1 MSRLVAPGLSIPS
14 LAGPHRQT
22 WSESNLSEAK
32 EELIEPIGSRLQDLH
47 LPHAHIEVSK
57 GPGPVDGSV
66 GSDGSDVRLVDVTN
80 ALRSGASPSS
90 ASRDPRDPRDL
101 RDRDGLG
108 GALLT
113 FGAPSEWW
121 HDSIILGRLSALA
134 LRYFAS
140 KATQKPWRAW
150 LQHVQRAREKHRLG
164 LRSQLQ
170 LALRRWHRNCVR
182 YGSRMQNKFPLVLA
196 LQKIVQSNLAPAWS
210 RYRQAVF
217 LQRDVDRRLRL
228 LHIIRWKM
236 MNTMAQVRHC

>member
-1 MSRLVAPGLSIPS
+1 M
-14 LAGPHRQT
+14 
-22 WSESNLSEAK
+22 
-32 EELIEPIGSRLQDLH
+32 
-47 LPHAHIEVSK
+47 
-57 GPGPVDGSV
+57 
-66 GSDGSDVRLVDVTN
+66 RLVDVTN

-90 ASRDPRDPRDL
+90 ASRDPRDPRDS

-140 KATQKPWRAW
+140 KATQKPWRLDWLDLGRVSSPMSLKEKDLCLFFNGASLNFRFLQTKKGLFIVRAW

-170 LALRRWHRNCVR
+170 LALRRWHRWGVSAHDFTLTV
-182 YGSRMQNKFPLVLA
+182 GETTG
-196 LQKIVQSNLAPAWS
+196 
-210 RYRQAVF
+210 
-217 LQRDVDRRLRL
+217 LRVCAK
-228 LHIIRWKM
+228 R
-236 MNTMAQVRHC
+236 